1 MVSAGEEQGGYVPLR
16 SDDTFDNTYTMSRL
30 KDERLQGATSD
41 ERQQF
46 TEEFTG
52 DGTVDRKGN
61 IAHRQKTGGWRA
73 APLIFATEI
82 CERMGSLGLQRNLVT
97 YFTKKIHLSNPKA
110 ANMVSNFVGALYLT
124 PFIGGF
130 LADAYWGRFWAITA
144 FASIQVAGMVLL
156 TLSAALPSL
165 KPAPCPADSS
175 LPCPSASTS
184 QLAVL
189 YLGLYLIAL
198 GNGGIKPNVSS
209 MGADQFD
216 ESYEKEKKHMSSFF
230 NWYYFIISIGSL
242 LSVTVFVYIQDNVG
256 FGWGFGIPAA
266 VMILAIIVFF
276 FGSPLY
282 RYKLPRGSPLTSVF
296 QVLIAAARKR
306 KAKSD
311 VDSVVLYEGPTATQR
326 PVEMLAHTDQFRF
339 LDKAAVPE
347 SLKDGG
353 GTSPWRL
360 CTVTQVEEVK
370 MLLRLFPIWVSTII
384 VWTALSQMETFSVE
398 EGSTMD
404 HSMGPHFKF
413 PPASLSVFELV
424 NVLMI
429 LPLYDRF
436 LVPFLRRF
444 TGHPQGITQL
454 QRIGT
459 GILFS
464 ILAMVIAGFVE
475 VKRVNVARAHGLMD
489 QPKVT
494 VPISIFWLIPQYF
507 LRGSTEIF
515 TQIGQLEFFYG
526 EAPDRMRSL
535 GTAIYLSTIACGHF
549 LSSVL
554 VTVVN
559 RVTSHNGRTQP
570 WLIDN
575 LNRSRLDY
583 FYWFLAILSFI
594 NFLFFLVC
602 SHFYR
607 YKQVAAFHVDDEAVS
622 TRTSSARDLLR
633 HRGSHNS
640 LVEAQV

>member
-1 MVSAGEEQGGYVPLR
+1 MVTGKGQAGYVELR
-16 SDDTFDNTYTMSRL
+16 TDDSLDTAMSSS
-30 KDERLQGATSD
+30 KDETVATTSIVS
-41 ERQQF
+41 EQ
-46 TEEFTG
+46 FTG
-52 DGTVDRKGN
+52 DGSVDRKGH
-61 IAHRQKTGGWRA
+61 IADRRKTGGWKA

-97 YFTKKIHLSNPKA
+97 YFTKKMHLSNPKA

-130 LADAYWGRFWAITA
+130 VADAYWGRFWAIAA
-144 FASIQVAGMVLL
+144 FASIQVVGMVLL

-165 KPAPCPADSS
+165 KPAPCPASSS
-175 LPCPSASTS
+175 LACPSASSS

-216 ESYEKEKKHMSSFF
+216 ESHEKEKKHMSSFF

-266 VMILAIIVFF
+266 VMILAIVVFF
-276 FGSPLY
+276 FGASLY
-282 RYKLPRGSPLTSVF
+282 RYKQPRGSPLTSVV
-296 QVLIAAARKR
+296 QVVVAAARNR
-306 KAKSD
+306 KLKHD
-311 VDSVVLYEGPTATQR
+311 DDSVVLYEGPIEGQR

-339 LDKAAVPE
+339 LDKAAIPE
-347 SLKDGG
+347 GVKDGDG
-353 GTSPWRL
+353 GPADPWRL

-370 MLLRLFPIWVSTII
+370 MLLRLFPIWVSTIL

-398 EGSTMD
+398 EGATMD
-404 HSMGPHFKF
+404 HSMGPHFNF

-459 GILFS
+459 GIIFS

-489 QPKVT
+489 LPKVT

-575 LNRSRLDY
+575 LNRSRLDL
-583 FYWFLAILSFI
+583 FYWLLAALSAA
-594 NFLFFLVC
+594 NFLFFLLC
-602 SHFYR
+602 AHLYR
-607 YKQVAAFHVDDEAVS
+607 YKQVSAFHVDDDDVDAEVAQAS
-622 TRTSSARDLLR
+622 RAPLRRRAGARD
-633 HRGSHNS
+633 
-640 LVEAQV
+640 EPQV